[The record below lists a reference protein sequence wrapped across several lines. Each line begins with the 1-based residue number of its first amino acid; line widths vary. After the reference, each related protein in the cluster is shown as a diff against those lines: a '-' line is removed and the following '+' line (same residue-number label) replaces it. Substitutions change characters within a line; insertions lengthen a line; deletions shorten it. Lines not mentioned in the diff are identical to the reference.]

1 MNPTSQFCRKQEAHH
16 LALADAATLDNARAI
31 ALRAAN
37 AWAKE
42 ATDAERREK
51 RQEQAR
57 AAAPAPVAAEV
68 LENIPAE

>member
-1 MNPTSQFCRKQEAHH
+1 MNPTSLLCRTQQAHH
-16 LALADAATLDNARAI
+16 LALADAATLDNSRDV

-51 RQEQAR
+51 RQEHSRGVTVTPESEDIAG
-57 AAAPAPVAAEV
+57 E
-68 LENIPAE
+68 